1 MSAIDDAQML
11 LTMAAKDIKAM
22 NSLLAPDSADDE
34 IFGFHAQQATEKA
47 LKAWIVLS
55 GGTYGR
61 THSLVRL
68 FAMLED
74 LGIDV
79 KRFTE
84 LEELTPFAVELR
96 YETWET
102 PEPSIDRPPILSQVV
117 FLYSHV
123 KNILETAQPKAH

>member
-11 LTMAAKDIKAM
+11 LIMDLKAM
-22 NSLLAPDSADDE
+22 NSLLDPESADDE

-55 GGTYGR
+55 GSMYGR

-68 FAMLED
+68 FAMLEE

-79 KRFTE
+79 KRFME
-84 LEELTPFAVELR
+84 LEELSPFAVELR
-96 YETWET
+96 YESWDTS
-102 PEPSIDRPPILSQVV
+102 EPGLDRSPILSQVAL
-117 FLYSHV
+117 LYSHV
-123 KNILETAQPKAH
+123 KTILEAALRKQTDKL

>member
-1 MSAIDDAQML
+1 MNAIDDAEML
-11 LTMAAKDIKAM
+11 LLMAAKDIKAM
-22 NSLLAPDSADDE
+22 KSLLDPDSADDE
-34 IFGFHAQQATEKA
+34 IFGFYAQQATEKA

-84 LEELTPFAVELR
+84 LEELAPFAVELR
-96 YETWET
+96 YEAWET
-102 PEPSIDRPPILSQVV
+102 PEPSLDRASILSQVSL
-117 FLYSHV
+117 LYSHV
-123 KNILETAQPKAH
+123 KTSLETAQAKLN